1 MESIVEFLV
10 LLAFGA
16 ACAAIAGQRGRNP
29 VAWFFLGF
37 IFNCF
42 ALILLLVLPDMQELE
57 DRQQTSDDQ
66 ARRLREELAQERQ
79 RNQSFRGHVKARLD
93 VHDAALQIDTREQ
106 TPVTELPAPPP
117 PPSAAEQMDVPQEG
131 WFVAEAGGTADG
143 PLGLAD
149 MLARVDDGS
158 LGKSS
163 LIWNAEYEDE
173 WIPLGDTP
181 LAEGNA

>member
-1 MESIVEFLV
+1 MESFLEFLV

-42 ALILLLVLPDMQELE
+42 ALILLLVLPDMQEME
-57 DRQQTSDDQ
+57 DRHQTAQDQ

-106 TPVTELPAPPP
+106 TPVTELPPPP
-117 PPSAAEQMDVPQEG
+117 PAPSEAEQMDLPQEG
-131 WFVAEAGGTADG
+131 WFLAEAGGTAEG
-143 PLGLAD
+143 PLALAD
-149 MLARVDDGS
+149 MLTRVEEGR
-158 LGKSS
+158 LRKST
-163 LIWNAEYEDE
+163 LIWNAEYEEE
-173 WIPLGDTP
+173 WMPLGDTP
-181 LAEGNA
+181 LGEGAA

>member
-1 MESIVEFLV
+1 MESFVEFLV

-37 IFNCF
+37 IFSCF
-42 ALILLLVLPDMQELE
+42 GLILLLVLPDVQELE
-57 DRQQTSDDQ
+57 DRHKGTEDQ
-66 ARRLREELAQERQ
+66 SRRLREELAQERQ

-93 VHDAALQIDTREQ
+93 VHDAALEIDTREQ

-117 PPSAAEQMDVPQEG
+117 PPSMAAQMDLPQEG
-131 WFVAEAGGTADG
+131 WYVAEAGGSADG

-149 MLARVDDGS
+149 MLARVEDGR
-158 LGKSS
+158 LRKSS
-163 LIWNAEYEDE
+163 LIWNAEYEQE
-173 WIPLGDTP
+173 WVPLGDTP
-181 LAEGNA
+181 LAEGIV